1 MKSNH
6 GVSGPRVRRPL
17 RGVTGILALALTAA
31 AAVPV
36 HPLLAQDSRQ
46 GRPLSL
52 QTALDEAMAGN
63 ASLRIASAR
72 ADMASA
78 AAGGASA
85 VYWPRLDFESGFV
98 RSNDPVFVFG
108 TKLRQGTFSEPD
120 FDVGALNNPDP
131 INDWVN
137 RISLQWKVFSPADWT
152 ARGAAALQAE
162 AAGWSAARTREATL
176 TQTEVLYREA
186 QRAGA
191 QLQAARRA
199 EEAAA
204 ANRDVLA
211 RRVEE
216 GILTRAD
223 LLQAEADYSFAV
235 ARRVDAERIDA
246 DARRRLGV
254 FLGGADA
261 GMPVLTDSLRLEA
274 PRPESADRGDP
285 SAPFDPAV
293 RADLLA
299 LSSARDAAEAG
310 SKQAGRQYLP
320 EIGMFANYGIH
331 ASEAFRRDGDNW
343 TVGVG
348 LKWNIFSGFSRSKD
362 RQRADAAQS
371 IAETRYQQ
379 ALRQANAELA
389 EARDAVSAARQ
400 GVAATL
406 AAEAAAGAGAELMRR
421 RFEEGLATANDL
433 LQAESRRAQAESR
446 AIDAQAGFLMA
457 EAQLRFVTTLHQ
469 DGNDR

>member
-1 MKSNH
+1 MKSNN
-6 GVSGPRVRRPL
+6 GAPGSRTRRSM
-17 RGVTGILALALTAA
+17 RGVVGFLALALTGMAPA
-31 AAVPV
+31 NS
-36 HPLLAQDSRQ
+36 HPLLAQHGQQ

-52 QTALDEAMAGN
+52 ETALDEALAGN
-63 ASLRIASAR
+63 ASLRIAAAR

-78 AAGGASA
+78 AAGGASS

-137 RISLQWKVFSPADWT
+137 RVSLEWKVFSPADWT
-152 ARGAAALQAE
+152 SRGAAALEAE

-191 QLQAARRA
+191 QLQAAGRA

-204 ANRDVLA
+204 ANRNVLA

-223 LLQAEADYSFAV
+223 LLQAEADYSFSV
-235 ARRVDAERIDA
+235 ARRVDAERMDA

-254 FLGGADA
+254 FLGGDDA
-261 GMPVLTDSLRLEA
+261 GMPILTDSLRLEA
-274 PRPESADRGDP
+274 PHPSNADPDP
-285 SAPFDPAV
+285 AAGFDPAA

-299 LSSARDAAEAG
+299 LSSVRDAAEAG
-310 SKQAGRQYLP
+310 SKQAGRRYLP
-320 EIGMFANYGIH
+320 EIGVFANYGIH

-348 LKWNIFSGFSRSKD
+348 LKWNLFSGFSRSKD
-362 RQRADAAQS
+362 KQRADAVQS
-371 IAETRYQQ
+371 IAEARYQQ

-406 AAEAAAGAGAELMRR
+406 AAEAAADAGAELMRR

-446 AIDAQAGFLMA
+446 VIDAQAGFLMA

>member
-1 MKSNH
+1 MKSKNE
-6 GVSGPRVRRPL
+6 GPGSRIRRPGSRVAGL
-17 RGVTGILALALTAA
+17 LVLVLAT
-31 AAVPV
+31 VPLGKGQ
-36 HPLLAQDSRQ
+36 LLVAQDSPG

-52 QTALDEAMAGN
+52 EAALNEALAGN
-63 ASLRIASAR
+63 ASLRIAAAR

-78 AAGGASA
+78 AAGGASS

-120 FDVGALNNPDP
+120 FEVGALNNPDP

-137 RISLQWKVFSPADWT
+137 RVSLQWKVFSPVDWT
-152 ARGAAALQAE
+152 SRGAATLEAD

-186 QRAGA
+186 QRRGA

-199 EEAAA
+199 EASAA
-204 ANRDVLA
+204 ANRDVFS

-216 GILTRAD
+216 GLLTRAD

-235 ARRVDAERIDA
+235 ARRVDAERLDA
-246 DARRRLGV
+246 DARRRLAV
-254 FLGGADA
+254 FLGGDA
-261 GMPVLTDSLRLEA
+261 AEMPVLTDSLNLEA
-274 PRPESADRGDP
+274 PESTAPNADVSAGFDP
-285 SAPFDPAV
+285 SV

-310 SKQAGRQYLP
+310 AKRSGRQYLP
-320 EIGMFANYGIH
+320 EIGVFGNYGIH
-331 ASEAFRRDGDNW
+331 AADAFRKDGDNW

-362 RQRADAAQS
+362 KQRADAAHS
-371 IAETRYQQ
+371 IAETRYEE
-379 ALRQANAELA
+379 ALRQATAEMA
-389 EARDAVSAARQ
+389 EARDGVSSARHA
-400 GVAATL
+400 VAATL
-406 AAEAAAGAGAELMRR
+406 AADAAAEAGAELMRR
-421 RFEEGLATANDL
+421 RFEEGLATAADL
-433 LQAESRRAQAESR
+433 LQAESRRAQAESH
-446 AIDAQAGFLMA
+446 AIDAQAGLRMA
-457 EAQLRFVTTLHQ
+457 EARLRFVTTLHQ
-469 DGNDR
+469 DGNHR